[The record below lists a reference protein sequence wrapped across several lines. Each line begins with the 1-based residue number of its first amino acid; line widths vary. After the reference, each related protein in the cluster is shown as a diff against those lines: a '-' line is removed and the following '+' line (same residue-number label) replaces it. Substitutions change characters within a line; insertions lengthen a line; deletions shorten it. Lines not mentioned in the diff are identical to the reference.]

1 VNEQIKSAST
11 NIIFSML
18 GSLLY
23 ALTASKLGAAAGATT
38 AIGALPAALAVLG
51 EFLGLEGFNSN

>member
-1 VNEQIKSAST
+1 
-11 NIIFSML
+11 ML